1 MTPEDVTF
9 VVCVEPG
16 KYEVQAALM
25 VESLRLFGGRFA
37 NAPVIAITPRVGPAL
52 ALKTRKR
59 FEELG
64 VVYLRRRH
72 FHKAWQ
78 LFIGKVQALN
88 DAEEIAATKALVL
101 VDCDI
106 LFLGEPSGILLAP
119 GAVVGACPSDQ
130 GIVGTT
136 GASSQFD
143 PAWRRACA
151 AVGLTIEDLSW
162 VDPSDGSEPVR
173 FYVNSGVV
181 VMRNGY
187 DVPSRWLGCMDDLLS
202 HHVAFPGWGPYFVD
216 QIALGLAISRFAIP
230 FQRLA
235 YTHNFGV
242 DSSIPQAWQSEELGQ
257 VRVLQ
262 HHDQL
267 TPEHWRRTVERLR
280 SLHPDLAA
288 LLARE
293 GPIVAPRA
301 PPSAAAMRSVL
312 RVSRGISRRAYKARA
327 RLASREAFR

>member
-1 MTPEDVTF
+1 MNPEDVTF

-52 ALKTRKR
+52 AMRTRKR

-72 FHKAWQ
+72 LHRAWQ

-88 DAEEIAATKALVL
+88 DAEQIAATKGLVL

-106 LFLGEPSGILLAP
+106 LFVGEPSGLLLAP
-119 GAVVGACPSDQ
+119 GAAVGACPSDQ

-151 AVGLTIEDLSW
+151 AVGLTIEDLPW

-187 DVPSRWLGCMDDLLS
+187 DVPSRWLRCMDDLLS

-216 QIALGLAISRFAIP
+216 QIALGLAIARYAIP
-230 FQRLA
+230 FQRLV

-242 DSSIPQAWQSEELGQ
+242 DSSVPDAWQSDELGQ

-267 TPEHWRRTVERLR
+267 TPEHWGRTVERLR
-280 SLHPDLAA
+280 GVNPDLSA

-293 GPIVAPRA
+293 GPIVAPPA
-301 PPSAAAMRSVL
+301 PASAAAMRSVL
-312 RVSRGISRRAYKARA
+312 RVSRGISRRAYKTRA